1 MNLSKINRYKYMYA
15 YDRLVG
21 LGLNIDI
28 KERYL
33 TEHFITIQI
42 LTLMFLFFVS
52 DLQEKSQY
60 V

>member
-21 LGLNIDI
+21 FGLNIDI
-28 KERYL
+28 KKRYL
-33 TEHFITIQI
+33 TEHFITIRI
-42 LTLMFLFFVS
+42 LKLMFLFFVS
-52 DLQEKSQY
+52 DLQEKNQY